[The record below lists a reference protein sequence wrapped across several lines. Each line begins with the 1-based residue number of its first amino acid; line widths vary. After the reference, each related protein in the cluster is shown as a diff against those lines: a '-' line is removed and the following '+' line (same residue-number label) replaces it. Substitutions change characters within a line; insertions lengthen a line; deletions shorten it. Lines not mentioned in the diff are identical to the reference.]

1 MLESYYSLL
10 ENYRQLLSHMN
21 ITKTQ
26 NSNTPSIIYPTLLD
40 VTTLKE
46 QALSSNFAQCVIVG
60 YQGSGKTTTAFYI
73 AKELQ
78 KYDKFVVIHFKA
90 LAVNT
95 IQLLAIKEKYNTDN
109 VIVILDDMS
118 YITSIMS
125 QKQASLFKNFIAT
138 IRHIFTSKIVLLTIT
153 HVEKGIPP
161 LLRNSDNWVYM
172 TLTRES
178 DIKVK
183 GVNLNKQMLYA
194 LFEELRER
202 GRVERGDKVITL
214 PSNSRPCLTLMGRNV
229 KINRVDYVD
238 VSELHNY
245 EVIEKFVNIE
255 DVNKQMQEEEE
266 EGVE

>member
-1 MLESYYSLL
+1 M
-10 ENYRQLLSHMN
+10 NAN
-21 ITKTQ
+21 ITKRDD
-26 NSNTPSIIYPTLLD
+26 SNTEKIIYPTLLD
-40 VTTLKE
+40 ISALRE
-46 QALSSNFAQCVIVG
+46 QALNSNFTQCVIVG
-60 YQGSGKTTTAFYI
+60 YQGSGKTTTAYYI

-78 KYDKFVVIHFKA
+78 KHDKFIVIHFKA

-95 IQLLAIKEKYNTDN
+95 MQLLAIKEKYNTDN

-125 QKQASLFKNFIAT
+125 QKQASIFKNFIAT

-161 LLRNSDNWVYM
+161 LLRNSDNWIYM

-178 DIKVK
+178 DIRVK
-183 GVNLNKQMLYA
+183 GSNINRHALYA
-194 LFEELRER
+194 LFEELREK
-202 GRVERGDKVITL
+202 GRVEKGDKIITL
-214 PSNSRPCLTLMGRNV
+214 PPNSRPCLALMGRNI

-245 EVIEKFVNIE
+245 ELIEKFVNIE
-255 DVNKQMQEEEE
+255 DMNKEDQEQDQEQ
-266 EGVE
+266 